1 MLEKTFEPQAAE
13 PRLYAQW
20 EESGL
25 FAPRAAKPTDGAAD
39 AYSIVIPPPNVTG
52 SLHIG
57 HALNNTLQ
65 DILARYHRM
74 KGKAVLWLPGTDHAG
89 IATQMV
95 VERQLAAA
103 GNIGRRDMGRDAFIE
118 KVWEWKAE
126 SGGTIVRQLRRLGS
140 SCDWSRERFTLD
152 EGLNAA
158 VRKVFVKLHQDG
170 LIYRDKRL
178 VNWDPHF
185 QTAISD
191 LEVEQRE
198 QDGHYWHFAYPLAD
212 GVTYEH
218 PIAFDED
225 GKATEFET
233 RGFIVVATT
242 RPETML
248 GDTGVAVHPEDERYK
263 GLVGKAVILP
273 ITGRRIPIVADDYAD
288 PTKGSGAVKIT
299 PAHDFNDFGVGK
311 RAGLA
316 ALNVMDA
323 EARITDEDVPEIPAD
338 LVGLDRFAARK
349 AIVARAEEEN
359 WLREIEK
366 TKHVVPHGDR
376 SGVVI
381 EPWLTDQWYVD
392 AHTLAQPALK
402 AVEDG
407 ATVFEPKSYEKIYF
421 EWLRNIEP
429 WCISRQLWW
438 GHRIPAWFGPPA
450 GENGKWE
457 SGPFK
462 VFVAES
468 AAEALA
474 QAEAFYG
481 CPATESDTVGWDGG
495 EPLDSDNYSYTAVRL
510 QRDSDVLD
518 TWFSS
523 ALWPFSTMGWP
534 EKTEDL
540 ERFYPTSDLVTA
552 ADIIFFWVARMMMMG
567 QHFMGEVPF
576 RRVIINGLV
585 RDEKGQKMSKSKGNV
600 IDPLGIIDELGAD
613 PLRFTMA
620 ILSGTRDI
628 KLSKQRIEGYRN
640 FGTKLWNAA
649 RFSQM
654 NEAKRVEGFD
664 PATVEQ
670 TINRWIRGELTKAE
684 RQVSDAIEGGRFDD
698 AAGALYRFVWNVF
711 CDWYLELAKPVFN
724 GADEAA
730 KAETRAMTAWT
741 IDQTLKLLHPVMPYI
756 TEELWAE
763 LGKEGAARESL
774 LIGAEWPVL
783 PDAFIDASAE
793 AEIGWLVDLVG
804 EIRALR
810 AEMNVPPSAKPPLA
824 FVAPDAVTAER
835 IARHRDLILTLGR
848 AGEIATVEAAPT
860 GAVTFVS
867 GGTTAALSLAGIID
881 LTAERARL
889 EKEIAVFE
897 SDIGHVNKKLGNP
910 NFVSRAAPEVV
921 DEQRAKLAEA
931 EEGKTKLQAALARL
945 DAMAGA

>member
-1 MLEKTFEPQAAE
+1 MLDKTFDPKAAE
-13 PRLYAQW
+13 PRLYAMW
-20 EESGL
+20 EASGL
-25 FAPRAAKPTDGAAD
+25 FAPRTDGAAE

-74 KGKAVLWLPGTDHAG
+74 RGKAVLWLPGTDHAG

-103 GNIGRRDMGRDAFIE
+103 GNIGRRDMGRDAFVQ
-118 KVWEWKAE
+118 KVWDWKAE
-126 SGGTIVRQLRRLGS
+126 SGGTIVQQLRRLGA

-158 VRKVFVKLHQDG
+158 VRKVFVQLHKDG

-178 VNWDPHF
+178 VNWDPQF

-198 QDGHYWHFAYPLAD
+198 VDGHYWHFAYPLAD

-218 PIAFDED
+218 PIAFDEA
-225 GKATEFET
+225 GEPTEWET
-233 RGFIVVATT
+233 RDFIVVATT

-248 GDTGVAVHPEDERYK
+248 GDTGVAVHPDDGRYVD
-263 GLVGKAVILP
+263 LVGKSVILP
-273 ITGRRIPIVADDYAD
+273 ITQRRIPIVADDYAD
-288 PTKGSGAVKIT
+288 PSKGSGAVKIT

-311 RAGLA
+311 RAGLE
-316 ALNVMDA
+316 ALNVLDA
-323 EARITDEDVPEIPAD
+323 FARITTADTPDIPAEYD
-338 LVGLDRFAARK
+338 GMDRFAARK
-349 AIVARAEEEN
+349 AVVALAEEQG

-366 TKHVVPHGDR
+366 TRHVVPHGDR

-392 AHTLAQPALK
+392 AHTLAQPAIK
-402 AVEDG
+402 AVETG

-438 GHRIPAWFGPPA
+438 GHRIPAWYGPG
-450 GENGKWE
+450 GEIY
-457 SGPFK
+457 
-462 VFVAES
+462 VAETEEDAREQAMADYDS
-468 AAEALA
+468 EVALT
-474 QAEAFYG
+474 QDE
-481 CPATESDTVGWDGG
+481 
-495 EPLDSDNYSYTAVRL
+495 
-510 QRDSDVLD
+510 DVLD

-534 EKTEDL
+534 EETDDL
-540 ERFYPTSDLVTA
+540 KRFYPTSDLVTA

-567 QHFMGEVPF
+567 LHFMDEVPF
-576 RRVIINGLV
+576 KRVIINGLV

-600 IDPLGIIDELGAD
+600 IDPLTIIDELGAD

-654 NEAKRVEGFD
+654 NEARRADGFD
-664 PATVEQ
+664 PATADQ
-670 TINRWIRGELTKAE
+670 TINRWIRGELVKAE
-684 RQVSDAIEGGRFDD
+684 RQVSEAIEGGRFDD
-698 AAGALYRFVWNVF
+698 ASSALYRFVWNVF

-724 GADEAA
+724 GTDEAA

-741 IDQTLKLLHPVMPYI
+741 LDQTLKLLHPVMPFI
-756 TEELWAE
+756 TEELWDQLA
-763 LGKEGAARESL
+763 GEGAARSEPT
-774 LIGAEWPVL
+774 LIGAAWPDL
-783 PDAFIDASAE
+783 PDAFIDANAQ
-793 AEIGWLVDLVG
+793 AEIGWLVDLVT
-804 EIRALR
+804 EVRQLR
-810 AEMNVPPSAKPPLA
+810 GEMNVPPAAKPPLA
-824 FVAPDAVTAER
+824 FVTPDATTAER
-835 IARHRDLILTLGR
+835 VIRHRDLILTLAR
-848 AGEIATVEAAPT
+848 VASVQATEAAPA
-860 GAVTFVS
+860 GAVTFVTS
-867 GGTTAALSLAGIID
+867 GATAALSLAGIID

-889 EKEIAVFE
+889 NKEIAGFE
-897 SDIGHVNKKLGNP
+897 SDAAHVMKKLGNP
-910 NFVSRAAPEVV
+910 NFVAKAAEAVI
-921 DEQRAKLAEA
+921 EENRAKLAAA
-931 EEGKTKLQAALARL
+931 EEGKARLQAALARL
-945 DAMAGA
+945 DAMG

>member
-25 FAPRAAKPTDGAAD
+25 FAPRTEGAQG

-103 GNIGRRDMGRDAFIE
+103 GNVGRRDMGREAFID

-126 SGGTIVRQLRRLGS
+126 SGGTIVRQLRRLGA

-158 VRKVFVKLHQDG
+158 VRKVFVQLHKEG

-198 QDGHYWHFAYPLAD
+198 VDGAYWHFAYPLAD

-218 PIAFDED
+218 PVAFDDE

-233 RGFIVVATT
+233 RDFIVVATT

-248 GDTGVAVHPEDERYK
+248 GDTGVAVYPEDERYA
-263 GLVGKAVILP
+263 GLVGKFVTLP
-273 ITGRRIPIVADDYAD
+273 IVGRRIPIVADDYAD

-311 RAGLA
+311 RAGLPS
-316 ALNVMDA
+316 LNILDA
-323 EARITDEDVPEIPAD
+323 FGRITDVDTPDVPSD
-338 LVGLDRFAARK
+338 YVGIDRFAARK
-349 AIVARAEEEN
+349 AIVARAEEEG

-392 AHTLAQPALK
+392 AKVLAQPALK
-402 AVEDG
+402 AVEQGD
-407 ATVFEPKSYEKIYF
+407 TVFEPKSYEKIYF

-438 GHRIPAWFGPPA
+438 GHRIPAWYGPG
-450 GENGKWE
+450 GEIY
-457 SGPFK
+457 
-462 VFVAES
+462 VAETEEDARELAMADYDS
-468 AAEALA
+468 EVALT
-474 QAEAFYG
+474 QDE
-481 CPATESDTVGWDGG
+481 
-495 EPLDSDNYSYTAVRL
+495 
-510 QRDSDVLD
+510 DVLD

-567 QHFMGEVPF
+567 LHFMDEVPF
-576 RRVIINGLV
+576 KRVIINGLV

-654 NEAKRVEGFD
+654 NEARRVDGFD

-670 TINRWIRGELTKAE
+670 TINRWIRHELVDAE
-684 RQVSDAIEGGRFDD
+684 REVSRSIEGGRFDD
-698 AAGALYRFVWNVF
+698 AASALYRFVWNVF
-711 CDWYLELAKPVFN
+711 CDWYLELAKPVFQ
-724 GADEAA
+724 GPDEAA

-741 IDQTLKLLHPVMPYI
+741 LDQTLKLLHPVMPFI

-763 LGKEGAARESL
+763 LGKEGPAREGL
-774 LIGAEWPVL
+774 LIGADWPVL
-783 PDAFIDASAE
+783 PDSYRDMHAHSEVNWTIRTITELRSIRAEISVPAGAKLTLALYRPTDEIAALYRRHEDTLRTMARLADITDVTAQPAGSIAVLAGGASAFLPLD
-793 AEIGWLVDLVG
+793 GLV
-804 EIRALR
+804 
-810 AEMNVPPSAKPPLA
+810 
-824 FVAPDAVTAER
+824 
-835 IARHRDLILTLGR
+835 
-848 AGEIATVEAAPT
+848 
-860 GAVTFVS
+860 
-867 GGTTAALSLAGIID
+867 D

-931 EEGKTKLQAALARL
+931 EAGKVKLQAALARL
-945 DAMAGA
+945 SEIG

>member
-1 MLEKTFEPQAAE
+1 MLEKTFDPTAAE
-13 PRLYAQW
+13 PRLYARW
-20 EESGL
+20 EESGV
-25 FAPRAAKPTDGAAD
+25 FAPKTEGAAE

-74 KGKAVLWLPGTDHAG
+74 TGKAVLWLPGTDHAG

-103 GNIGRRDMGRDAFIE
+103 GNIGRREMGREAFID
-118 KVWEWKAE
+118 KVWEWKAT
-126 SGGTIVRQLRRLGS
+126 SAGSIQNQLRRLGS

-152 EGLNAA
+152 PALQIA
-158 VRKVFVKLHQDG
+158 VRKVFVQLFKEG

-191 LEVEQRE
+191 LEVEQKE
-198 QDGHYWHFAYPLAD
+198 MDGAYWHFAYPLAD

-218 PIAFDED
+218 PIAFDDE
-225 GKATEFET
+225 GRATDWEI
-233 RGFIVVATT
+233 RDYIVVATT

-248 GDTGVAVHPEDERYK
+248 GDTGVAVHPDDERYG
-263 GLVGKAVILP
+263 GLIGKFVTLP
-273 ITGRRIPIVADDYAD
+273 IVGRRIPIVADDYAD

-299 PAHDFNDFGVGK
+299 PAHDFNDFQVGK

-323 EARITDEDVPEIPAD
+323 YGRITAADTADVPAEYE
-338 LVGLDRFAARK
+338 GMDRFAARK
-349 AIVARAEEEN
+349 AIVARAEEEG
-359 WLREIEK
+359 WLKDIEK
-366 TKHVVPHGDR
+366 TRHVIPHGDR

-381 EPWLTDQWYVD
+381 EPWMTDQWYVD
-392 AHTLAQPALK
+392 AHTLAQPAIK
-402 AVEDG
+402 AVEQGD
-407 ATVFEPKSYEKIYF
+407 TVFEPKSYEKIYF

-438 GHRIPAWFGPPA
+438 GHRIPAWYGPDGTIFVEENEEDA
-450 GENGKWE
+450 RAAARHHYDGET
-457 SGPFK
+457 
-462 VFVAES
+462 
-468 AAEALA
+468 ALT
-474 QAEAFYG
+474 QDE
-481 CPATESDTVGWDGG
+481 
-495 EPLDSDNYSYTAVRL
+495 
-510 QRDSDVLD
+510 DVLD

-567 QHFMGEVPF
+567 LHFMDEVPF
-576 RRVIINGLV
+576 KRVIINGLV

-600 IDPLGIIDELGAD
+600 IDPLTIIDELGAD

-628 KLSKQRIEGYRN
+628 KLSRQRIEGYRN

-654 NEAKRVEGFD
+654 NEARRVEGFD
-664 PATVEQ
+664 PAAVDQ

-684 RQVSDAIEGGRFDD
+684 RAVSEAIEGGRFDD
-698 AAGALYRFVWNVF
+698 AASALYRFVWNVF
-711 CDWYLELAKPVFN
+711 CDWYLELAKPVFM
-724 GADEAA
+724 GTDEVA

-741 IDQTLKLLHPVMPYI
+741 LDQTLKLMHPIMPFI
-756 TEELWAE
+756 TEELWDKLAE
-763 LGKEGAARESL
+763 EGAPRAEAT
-774 LIGAEWPVL
+774 LIGAAWPNL
-783 PDAFIDASAE
+783 PDGFIDPAAE
-793 AEIGWLVDLVG
+793 TEIGWLVDLVT
-804 EIRALR
+804 EIRQLK
-810 AEMNVPPSAKPPLA
+810 AEMNVPQGAKPGLS
-824 FVAPDAVTAER
+824 FVAPDAVTAAR
-835 IARHRDLILTLGR
+835 ITRHRDLILTLGR
-848 AGEIATVEAAPT
+848 VSDLSTVEAAAS

-867 GGTTAALSLAGIID
+867 GGATAALSLAGIID
-881 LTAERARL
+881 VAAERARL
-889 EKEIAVFE
+889 TKEIAAFD

-910 NFVSRAAPEVV
+910 SFVSRAAPEVV
-921 DEQRAKLAEA
+921 DEQREKLAEA
-931 EEGKTKLQAALARL
+931 EAGKSRLQAALARL
-945 DAMAGA
+945 DAVG

>member
-1 MLEKTFEPQAAE
+1 M
-13 PRLYAQW
+13 
-20 EESGL
+20 
-25 FAPRAAKPTDGAAD
+25 
-39 AYSIVIPPPNVTG
+39 
-52 SLHIG
+52 
-57 HALNNTLQ
+57 
-65 DILARYHRM
+65 
-74 KGKAVLWLPGTDHAG
+74 
-89 IATQMV
+89 
-95 VERQLAAA
+95 
-103 GNIGRRDMGRDAFIE
+103 
-118 KVWEWKAE
+118 
-126 SGGTIVRQLRRLGS
+126 
-140 SCDWSRERFTLD
+140 
-152 EGLNAA
+152 
-158 VRKVFVKLHQDG
+158 
-170 LIYRDKRL
+170 
-178 VNWDPHF
+178 NWDPHF

-218 PIAFDED
+218 PVAFDED

-248 GDTGVAVHPEDERYK
+248 GDTGVAVHPEDERYASI
-263 GLVGKAVILP
+263 VGAKVVLP
-273 ITGRRIPIVADDYAD
+273 ITGRIIPIVADEYAD

-299 PAHDFNDFGVGK
+299 PAHDFNDFQVGK
-311 RAGLA
+311 RQNLPAINVFDAFGRILGLGSIDIKS
-316 ALNVMDA
+316 DA
-323 EARITDEDVPEIPAD
+323 DGIISTPEYDAISAIPPE
-338 LVGLDRFAARK
+338 LQYLDRFAARK

-392 AHTLAQPALK
+392 AHALAQPALK

-438 GHRIPAWFGPPA
+438 GHRIPAWYGPN
-450 GENGKWE
+450 GEIY
-457 SGPFK
+457 
-462 VFVAES
+462 VAET
-468 AAEALA
+468 EADA
-474 QAEAFYG
+474 REQAM
-481 CPATESDTVGWDGG
+481 SDY
-495 EPLDSDNYSYTAVRL
+495 DSEVVLTQDE
-510 QRDSDVLD
+510 DVLD

-567 QHFMGEVPF
+567 LHFMDGEVPF
-576 RRVIINGLV
+576 KRVIINGLV

-654 NEAKRVEGFD
+654 NEAKRVDGFD
-664 PATVEQ
+664 PASVQQ

-684 RQVSDAIEGGRFDD
+684 RAVSEAIEGGRFDD
-698 AAGALYRFVWNVF
+698 AASGLYRFVWNVF

-741 IDQTLKLLHPVMPYI
+741 IDQTLKLLHPVMPFI

-763 LGKEGAARESL
+763 LGKEGPTREGL
-774 LIGAEWPVL
+774 LIGTQWPVL
-783 PDAFIDASAE
+783 PEAFIDASAE

-824 FVAPDAVTAER
+824 FIAPDAVTAER
-835 IARHRDLILTLGR
+835 IARHRDLLLTLGR
-848 AGEIATVEAAPT
+848 VSEVNSADAAPA

-867 GGTTAALSLAGIID
+867 GSTTAALSLAGIID

-889 EKEIAVFE
+889 EKEIAVFD

-931 EEGKTKLQAALARL
+931 EEGKVKLQAALARL
-945 DAMAGA
+945 DAMAEA

>member
-25 FAPRAAKPTDGAAD
+25 FAPRQDTAAG

-95 VERQLAAA
+95 VERKLAAE
-103 GNIGRRDMGRDAFIE
+103 GNAGRRDMGRDAFVE

-126 SGGTIVRQLRRLGS
+126 SGGTIVRQLRRLGA

-158 VRKVFVKLHQDG
+158 VRKVFVQLYKDG

-198 QDGHYWHFAYPLAD
+198 VDGAYWHFAYPLAD

-218 PIAFDED
+218 PIAFDEQ
-225 GKATEFET
+225 GEATEWET
-233 RGFIVVATT
+233 RDFIVVATT

-263 GLVGKAVILP
+263 GLVGKFVTLP

-311 RAGLA
+311 RAGLE
-316 ALNVMDA
+316 ALNILDA
-323 EARITDEDVPEIPAD
+323 FGRVTAADTPDVPAEYE
-338 LVGLDRFAARK
+338 GMDRFAARK
-349 AIVARAEEEN
+349 VIVARAEEEG

-366 TKHVVPHGDR
+366 TRHVVPHGDR

-392 AHTLAQPALK
+392 AKVLAQPALK
-402 AVEDG
+402 AVEQGD
-407 ATVFEPKSYEKIYF
+407 TVFEPKSYEKIYF

-438 GHRIPAWFGPPA
+438 GHRIPAWYGPN
-450 GENGKWE
+450 GEIY
-457 SGPFK
+457 
-462 VFVAES
+462 VAETEEDAREQAMADYDS
-468 AAEALA
+468 EVAL
-474 QAEAFYG
+474 
-481 CPATESDTVGWDGG
+481 T
-495 EPLDSDNYSYTAVRL
+495 
-510 QRDSDVLD
+510 RDEDVLD

-534 EKTEDL
+534 ERTEDL

-567 QHFMGEVPF
+567 LHFMDEVPF
-576 RRVIINGLV
+576 KRVIINGLV

-600 IDPLGIIDELGAD
+600 IDPLEIIDELGAD

-654 NEAKRVEGFD
+654 NEARRVEGFD
-664 PATVEQ
+664 PATVDQ
-670 TINRWIRGELTKAE
+670 AINRWIRGELTKAE
-684 RQVSDAIEGGRFDD
+684 RAVSGAIEGGRFDD
-698 AAGALYRFVWNVF
+698 AAGALYRFIWNVF
-711 CDWYLELAKPVFN
+711 CDWYLELAKPVFS
-724 GADEAA
+724 GSDEAA

-741 IDQTLKLLHPVMPYI
+741 LDQILKLLHPVMPYI

-763 LGKEGAARESL
+763 LGKDGPARDSL
-774 LIGAEWPVL
+774 LIGAQWPVL
-783 PDAFIDASAE
+783 PDSFVDAEAE

-804 EIRALR
+804 EVRGLR
-810 AEMNVPPSAKPPLA
+810 SEMNVPPSAKPRLT
-824 FVAPDAVTAER
+824 FVAPDATTEGLM
-835 IARHRDLILTLGR
+835 ARHRDLILTLAR
-848 AGEIATVEAAPT
+848 VSEIASAATAPE

-867 GGTTAALSLAGIID
+867 GGATAALSLAGIID

-889 EKEIAVFE
+889 EKEIAAFD

-910 NFVSRAAPEVV
+910 NFVARAAPEVV
-921 DEQRAKLAEA
+921 EEQREKLAAAEA
-931 EEGKTKLQAALARL
+931 GKAKLQAALARL
-945 DAMAGA
+945 SEIR

>member
-1 MLEKTFEPQAAE
+1 MLDKTFDPKAAE
-13 PRLYAQW
+13 PRLYAKW
-20 EESGL
+20 EASGV
-25 FAPRAAKPTDGAAD
+25 FAPRQDTAAE

-74 KGKAVLWLPGTDHAG
+74 TGKAVLWLPGTDHAG

-103 GNIGRRDMGRDAFIE
+103 GNIGRRDMGREAFID
-118 KVWEWKAE
+118 KVWEWKAT
-126 SGGTIVRQLRRLGS
+126 SAGSIQQQLRRLGA

-152 EGLNAA
+152 PDLQVA
-158 VRKVFVKLHQDG
+158 VRKVFVQLHKEG

-191 LEVEQRE
+191 LEVEQKE
-198 QDGHYWHFAYPLAD
+198 MDGFYWHFAYPLAD

-218 PIAFDED
+218 PVAFGDD
-225 GKATEFET
+225 GKPTEWET
-233 RGFIVVATT
+233 RDFIVVATT

-248 GDTGVAVHPEDERYK
+248 GDTGVAVHPDDERYA
-263 GLVGKAVILP
+263 GLVGKFVTLP

-299 PAHDFNDFGVGK
+299 PAHDFNDFQVGK
-311 RAGLA
+311 RGGLA
-316 ALNVMDA
+316 ALNIMDA
-323 EARITDEDVPEIPAD
+323 FGRITAADTPDVPAD
-338 LVGLDRFAARK
+338 YEGMDRFVARK
-349 AIVARAEEEN
+349 AIVARAEEEG
-359 WLREIEK
+359 WLKEIEK
-366 TKHVVPHGDR
+366 TRHVIPHGDR

-392 AHTLAQPALK
+392 AHTMAQPAIK
-402 AVEDG
+402 AVEQGD
-407 ATVFEPKSYEKIYF
+407 TVFEPKSYEKIYF

-438 GHRIPAWFGPPA
+438 GHRIPAWYGPD
-450 GENGKWE
+450 GTIFVEE
-457 SGPFK
+457 SEDEARAAARHHYG
-462 VFVAES
+462 AE
-468 AAEALA
+468 
-474 QAEAFYG
+474 
-481 CPATESDTVGWDGG
+481 T
-495 EPLDSDNYSYTAVRL
+495 PLIQDE
-510 QRDSDVLD
+510 DVLD

-534 EKTEDL
+534 KKTEDL

-567 QHFMGEVPF
+567 LHFMDEVPF
-576 RRVIINGLV
+576 GRVIINGLV

-600 IDPLGIIDELGAD
+600 IDPLTIIDELGAD

-628 KLSKQRIEGYRN
+628 KLSRQRIEGYRN
-640 FGTKLWNAA
+640 FCTKLWNAA

-654 NEAKRVEGFD
+654 NEARRVEDFD
-664 PATVEQ
+664 PAAVDQ

-684 RQVSDAIEGGRFDD
+684 RQVSSAIEGGRFDD
-698 AAGALYRFVWNVF
+698 AASALYRFVWNVF
-711 CDWYLELAKPVFN
+711 CDWYLELAKPVFT
-724 GADEAA
+724 GADKAA

-741 IDQTLKLLHPVMPYI
+741 IDQTLKLMHPVMPFI
-756 TEELWAE
+756 TEELWDKLA
-763 LGKEGAARESL
+763 GEGASRAEPT
-774 LIGAEWPVL
+774 LIGAAWPDL
-783 PDAFIDASAE
+783 PDAFIDPAAE
-793 AEIGWLVDLVG
+793 AEIGWLVDLVT

-810 AEMNVPPSAKPPLA
+810 AEMNVAPSAKPPLA
-824 FVAPDAVTAER
+824 FVAPDAATADR
-835 IARHRDLILTLGR
+835 IARHRDLILTLARVSEVGS
-848 AGEIATVEAAPT
+848 ADAAPA
-860 GAVTFVS
+860 GAVTIVS
-867 GGTTAALSLAGIID
+867 GGATAALSLAGIID
-881 LTAERARL
+881 LAAERARL
-889 EKEIAVFE
+889 QKEIAAFD

-910 NFVSRAAPEVV
+910 NFVARAAPEVV
-921 DEQRAKLAEA
+921 DEQREKLAEA
-931 EEGKTKLQAALARL
+931 EAGKARLLAALARL
-945 DAMAGA
+945 DAVG

>member
-1 MLEKTFEPQAAE
+1 MTMLEKTFEPQAAE

-25 FAPRAAKPTDGAAD
+25 FAPRTDGAAE

-103 GNIGRRDMGRDAFIE
+103 GNIGRRDMGRDAFID

-126 SGGTIVRQLRRLGS
+126 SGGTIVRQLRRLGA

-158 VRKVFVKLHQDG
+158 VRKVFVQLHKEG

-198 QDGHYWHFAYPLAD
+198 VDGAYWHFAYPLAD
-212 GVTYEH
+212 GVIYEH
-218 PIAFDED
+218 PIALDED

-233 RGFIVVATT
+233 RDFIVVATT

-248 GDTGVAVHPEDERYK
+248 GDTGVAVHPDDERYA
-263 GLVGKAVILP
+263 GLVGKFVTLP

-311 RAGLA
+311 RAGLPS
-316 ALNVMDA
+316 LNILDA
-323 EARITDEDVPEIPAD
+323 FGRITDVDTPDVPAD
-338 LVGLDRFAARK
+338 YVGQDRFAARK
-349 AIVARAEEEN
+349 AIVARAEEEG

-392 AHTLAQPALK
+392 AKVLAQPALK
-402 AVEDG
+402 AVEQGD
-407 ATVFEPKSYEKIYF
+407 TVFEPKSYEKIYF

-438 GHRIPAWFGPPA
+438 GHRIPAWYGPN
-450 GENGKWE
+450 GEIY
-457 SGPFK
+457 
-462 VFVAES
+462 VAETEEDAREQAMADYDS
-468 AAEALA
+468 EVALT
-474 QAEAFYG
+474 QDE
-481 CPATESDTVGWDGG
+481 
-495 EPLDSDNYSYTAVRL
+495 
-510 QRDSDVLD
+510 DVLD

-576 RRVIINGLV
+576 KRVIINGLV

-654 NEAKRVEGFD
+654 NEARRVAGFD
-664 PATVEQ
+664 PASVDQ
-670 TINRWIRGELTKAE
+670 TINRWIRGELAKAE
-684 RQVSDAIEGGRFDD
+684 RAVSEAIEGGRFDD

-711 CDWYLELAKPVFN
+711 CDWYLELAKPVFQ

-741 IDQTLKLLHPVMPYI
+741 LDQTLKLLHPVMPFI

-763 LGKEGAARESL
+763 LGKEGPARDGL

-793 AEIGWLVDLVG
+793 AEIGWLVDLVS
-804 EIRALR
+804 EIRGLR

-848 AGEIATVEAAPT
+848 VSEVGSADAAPT

-867 GGTTAALSLAGIID
+867 GGSTIALSLAGIID

-889 EKEIAVFE
+889 EKEIAAFD

-931 EEGKTKLQAALARL
+931 EAGKVKLQAALARL
-945 DAMAGA
+945 ASL

>member
-1 MLEKTFEPQAAE
+1 MLDKTFDPKAAE
-13 PRLYAQW
+13 PRLYARW

-25 FAPRAAKPTDGAAD
+25 FAPRQDTAAE

-95 VERQLAAA
+95 VERQLAAQ
-103 GNIGRRDMGRDAFIE
+103 GNVGRRDMGREAFVE

-126 SGGTIVRQLRRLGS
+126 SGGTIVRQLRRLGA

-158 VRKVFVKLHQDG
+158 VRKVFVQLYREG

-198 QDGHYWHFAYPLAD
+198 VDGHYWHFAYPLAD

-218 PIAFDED
+218 PVAFDDD
-225 GKATEFET
+225 GKATEWET
-233 RGFIVVATT
+233 RDYIVVATT

-248 GDTGVAVHPEDERYK
+248 GDTGVAVHPDDARYA
-263 GLVGKAVILP
+263 GLVGKEIDHP
-273 ITGRRIPIVADDYAD
+273 ITGRRIRIVADDYAD

-311 RAGLA
+311 RTGLA
-316 ALNVMDA
+316 ALNVLDA
-323 EARITDEDVPEIPAD
+323 FARITNADTPDVPVEYC
-338 LVGLDRFAARK
+338 GMDRFEARK
-349 AIVARAEEEN
+349 AIVARAEAEG
-359 WLREIEK
+359 WLKEIEK
-366 TKHVVPHGDR
+366 TRHVVPHGDR

-392 AHTLAQPALK
+392 AHTLAQPAIK
-402 AVEDG
+402 AVEQGD
-407 ATVFEPKSYEKIYF
+407 TVFEPKSYEKIYF

-438 GHRIPAWFGPPA
+438 GHRIPAWYDDEGNIYVGETEEDVRVQA
-450 GENGKWE
+450 GKELRQDE
-457 SGPFK
+457 
-462 VFVAES
+462 
-468 AAEALA
+468 
-474 QAEAFYG
+474 
-481 CPATESDTVGWDGG
+481 
-495 EPLDSDNYSYTAVRL
+495 
-510 QRDSDVLD
+510 DVLD

-534 EKTEDL
+534 EKTGDL

-567 QHFMGEVPF
+567 LHFMDEVPF

-649 RFSQM
+649 RFAQM
-654 NEAKRVEGFD
+654 NEAVRVEGFD
-664 PATVEQ
+664 PAGVEQ

-684 RQVSDAIEGGRFDD
+684 RQVASALEGGRFDD
-698 AAGALYRFVWNVF
+698 AAAALYRFVWNVF
-711 CDWYLELAKPVFN
+711 CDWYLELAKPVFQ
-724 GADEAA
+724 GADAAA

-741 IDQTLKLLHPVMPYI
+741 LDQTLKLMHPVMPFI
-756 TEELWAE
+756 TEELWAQTA
-763 LGKEGAARESL
+763 GDGAPRDEAM
-774 LIGAEWPVL
+774 LIGAGWPEM
-783 PDAFIDASAE
+783 PDAFVDASAE
-793 AEIGWLVDLVG
+793 SEIGWLVDLVT
-804 EIRALR
+804 EIRQLR

-824 FVAPDAVTAER
+824 FVAPDAATAER
-835 IARHRDLILTLGR
+835 IGRHRDLILTLAR
-848 AGEIATVEAAPT
+848 VSELTRVDAAPE

-867 GGTTAALSLAGIID
+867 GGATAALSLAGIID
-881 LTAERARL
+881 LAAERGRL
-889 EKEIAVFE
+889 EKEIAALD
-897 SDIGHVNKKLGNP
+897 SDIGHFGKKLGNP
-910 NFVSRAAPEVV
+910 NFVARAAPEVV
-921 DEQRAKLAEA
+921 EEQRGKLAAAEA
-931 EEGKTKLQAALARL
+931 GKAKLQAALTRL
-945 DAMAGA
+945 EGL

>member
-1 MLEKTFEPQAAE
+1 MLDKTFDPTAAE
-13 PRLYAQW
+13 PRIYKQW

-25 FAPRAAKPTDGAAD
+25 FAPRTDGAAE

-103 GNIGRRDMGRDAFIE
+103 GNIGRRDMGRDAFVA

-126 SGGTIVRQLRRLGS
+126 SGGTIVQQLRRLGA

-158 VRKVFVKLHQDG
+158 VRKVFVQLHRDG

-198 QDGHYWHFAYPLAD
+198 MDGHYWHFAYPLAD

-218 PIAFDED
+218 PVAYD
-225 GKATEFET
+225 GDGQPTEYET
-233 RGFIVVATT
+233 RDYIVVATT

-248 GDTGVAVHPEDERYK
+248 GDTGVAVHPGDARYE
-263 GLVGKAVILP
+263 GLVGKFVTLP
-273 ITGRRIPIVADDYAD
+273 IVGRRIPIVADDYAD

-299 PAHDFNDFGVGK
+299 PAHDFNDFQVGK

-316 ALNVMDA
+316 ALNIMDA
-323 EARITDEDVPEIPAD
+323 FGRITAADTPDVPGDYE
-338 LVGLDRFAARK
+338 GMDRFAARK
-349 AIVARAEEEN
+349 AIVAKAEEDG
-359 WLREIEK
+359 WLKEIEK
-366 TKHVVPHGDR
+366 TRHVIPHGDR

-392 AHTLAQPALK
+392 AHTMAQPAIK
-402 AVEDG
+402 AVEQGD
-407 ATVFEPKSYEKIYF
+407 TVFEPKSYEKIYF

-438 GHRIPAWFGPPA
+438 GHRIPAWYGPN
-450 GENGKWE
+450 GEIY
-457 SGPFK
+457 
-462 VFVAES
+462 VAETEED
-468 AAEALA
+468 ARE
-474 QAEAFYG
+474 QAMADY
-481 CPATESDTVGWDGG
+481 
-495 EPLDSDNYSYTAVRL
+495 DSEVVLTQDE
-510 QRDSDVLD
+510 DVLD

-567 QHFMGEVPF
+567 LHFMDGEVPF
-576 RRVIINGLV
+576 KRVIINGLV

-628 KLSKQRIEGYRN
+628 KLSRQRIEGYRN

-649 RFSQM
+649 RFAQM
-654 NEAKRVEGFD
+654 NEASRVEGFD
-664 PATVEQ
+664 PAAVDQ

-684 RQVSDAIEGGRFDD
+684 RAVSEAIEGGRFDD
-698 AAGALYRFVWNVF
+698 AASALYRFVWNVF
-711 CDWYLELAKPVFN
+711 CDWYLELAKPVFM
-724 GADEAA
+724 GSDEVA

-741 IDQTLKLLHPVMPYI
+741 LDQTLKMMHPVMPFI
-756 TEELWAE
+756 TEELWDKLA
-763 LGKEGAARESL
+763 GEGAARMEAT
-774 LIGAEWPVL
+774 LIGAAWPDL
-783 PDAFIDASAE
+783 PDAFIDAGAE
-793 AEIGWLVDLVG
+793 AEIGWLVDLVT
-804 EIRALR
+804 EIRQLR

-824 FVAPDAVTAER
+824 FVAPDAATAGR
-835 IARHRDLILTLGR
+835 MARHRDLILTLGR
-848 AGEIATVEAAPT
+848 AGELTTVDAAPN

-867 GGTTAALSLAGIID
+867 GGATAALSLAGIID
-881 LTAERARL
+881 VTAERTRL
-889 EKEIAVFE
+889 AKEIAAFD

-910 NFVSRAAPEVV
+910 NFVDRAAPEVV
-921 DEQRAKLAEA
+921 DEQRQKLAEA
-931 EEGKTKLQAALARL
+931 EAGKVKLQAALARL
-945 DAMAGA
+945 DAVG

>member
-25 FAPRAAKPTDGAAD
+25 FKPRDAKPTDEAAD

-103 GNIGRRDMGRDAFIE
+103 GNIGRREMGREAFMD

-218 PIAFDED
+218 PVAFDED

-263 GLVGKAVILP
+263 GLVGKEVILP

-323 EARITDEDVPEIPAD
+323 FARITNEDVPEVPAD

-438 GHRIPAWFGPPA
+438 GHRIPAWYGPD
-450 GENGKWE
+450 GEIY
-457 SGPFK
+457 
-462 VFVAES
+462 VAETEED
-468 AAEALA
+468 ARELALA
-474 QAEAFYG
+474 DY
-481 CPATESDTVGWDGG
+481 
-495 EPLDSDNYSYTAVRL
+495 DSEVVLTQDE
-510 QRDSDVLD
+510 DVLD

-576 RRVIINGLV
+576 KRVIINGLV

-684 RQVSDAIEGGRFDD
+684 RAVSEAIEGGRFDD

-741 IDQTLKLLHPVMPYI
+741 IDQTLKLLHPVMPFI

-763 LGKEGAARESL
+763 LGKEGASRDSGRESL

-783 PDAFIDASAE
+783 PDAFIDTAAE
-793 AEIGWLVDLVG
+793 GEIGWLVDLVG

-848 AGEIATVEAAPT
+848 VSEVNSADATPA

-889 EKEIAVFE
+889 EKEIAVFD

-931 EEGKTKLQAALARL
+931 EEGKVKLQAALARL

>member
-13 PRLYAQW
+13 PRIYAQW

-25 FAPRAAKPTDGAAD
+25 FAPRTDGAAE

-103 GNIGRRDMGRDAFIE
+103 GNVGRRDMGRDAFIE
-118 KVWEWKAE
+118 KIWEWKAE
-126 SGGTIVRQLRRLGS
+126 SGGTIVRQLRRLGA

-158 VRKVFVKLHQDG
+158 VRKVFVQLHKEG

-198 QDGHYWHFAYPLAD
+198 VDGAYWHFAYPLAD

-218 PIAFDED
+218 PIAFDKD

-233 RGFIVVATT
+233 RDFIVVATT

-248 GDTGVAVHPEDERYK
+248 GDTGVAVHPDDERYA
-263 GLVGKAVILP
+263 GLVGKFVTLP

-311 RAGLA
+311 RAGLPS
-316 ALNVMDA
+316 LNILDA
-323 EARITDEDVPEIPAD
+323 FGRITDVDTPDVPAD
-338 LVGLDRFAARK
+338 YVGQDRFAARK
-349 AIVARAEEEN
+349 AIVASAQEEG

-392 AHTLAQPALK
+392 AKFLAQPALK
-402 AVEDG
+402 AVEQGD
-407 ATVFEPKSYEKIYF
+407 TVFEPKSYEKIYF

-438 GHRIPAWFGPPA
+438 GHRIPAWYGPN
-450 GENGKWE
+450 GEIY
-457 SGPFK
+457 
-462 VFVAES
+462 VAET
-468 AAEALA
+468 AEDAREQAMADYDSEVALT
-474 QAEAFYG
+474 QDE
-481 CPATESDTVGWDGG
+481 
-495 EPLDSDNYSYTAVRL
+495 
-510 QRDSDVLD
+510 DVLD

-576 RRVIINGLV
+576 KRVIINGLV

-654 NEAKRVEGFD
+654 NEARRVAGFD
-664 PATVEQ
+664 PASVDQ
-670 TINRWIRGELTKAE
+670 TINRWIRGELAKAE
-684 RQVSDAIEGGRFDD
+684 RAVSEAIEGGRFDD

-711 CDWYLELAKPVFN
+711 CDWYLELAKPVFQ

-741 IDQTLKLLHPVMPYI
+741 LDQTLKLLHPVMPFI

-763 LGKEGAARESL
+763 LGKEGPARDGL

-793 AEIGWLVDLVG
+793 AEIGWLVDLVS
-804 EIRALR
+804 EIRGLR

-848 AGEIATVEAAPT
+848 VSEVGSADAAPT

-867 GGTTAALSLAGIID
+867 GGSTIALSLAGIID

-889 EKEIAVFE
+889 EKEIAAFD

-931 EEGKTKLQAALARL
+931 EAGKVKLQAALARL
-945 DAMAGA
+945 ASL

>member
-1 MLEKTFEPQAAE
+1 MLDKTFDPRSAE
-13 PRLYAQW
+13 PRLYEQW
-20 EESGL
+20 EASGL
-25 FAPRAAKPTDGAAD
+25 FAPRTDGAAE

-95 VERQLAAA
+95 VERQLAAN
-103 GNIGRRDMGRDAFIE
+103 GNQDRRAMGRDAFVA

-126 SGGTIVRQLRRLGS
+126 SGGTIVQQLRRLGA

-158 VRKVFVKLHQDG
+158 VRKVFVALHKDG

-191 LEVEQRE
+191 LEVEQKE
-198 QDGHYWHFAYPLAD
+198 VDGAYWHFAYPLAD

-218 PIAFDED
+218 PVAFDDD
-225 GKATEFET
+225 GMATEWET
-233 RGFIVVATT
+233 RDYIVVATT

-248 GDTGVAVHPEDERYK
+248 GDTGVAVHPKDDRYA

-273 ITGRRIPIVADDYAD
+273 ITGRRIPIVADEYAD
-288 PTKGSGAVKIT
+288 PEKGSGAVKIT
-299 PAHDFNDFGVGK
+299 PAHDFNDFQVGK
-311 RAGLA
+311 RAGLEVINVFDSFARVKSSSLDDFEFGHRAVVDGVQLADGDGLTGA
-316 ALNVMDA
+316 ATVDS
-323 EARITDEDVPEIPAD
+323 IPAE
-338 LVGLDRFAARK
+338 LQGLDRFAARK
-349 AIVARAEEEN
+349 AIVARAEEEG
-359 WLREIEK
+359 WLKAVEK
-366 TKHVVPHGDR
+366 TRHMVPHGDR

-392 AHTLAQPALK
+392 AKTLAQPAIR
-402 AVEDG
+402 AVEAG
-407 ATVFEPKSYEKIYF
+407 ATTFEPASYSKIYF

-438 GHRIPAWFGPPA
+438 GHRIPAWYDADG
-450 GENGKWE
+450 N
-457 SGPFK
+457 
-462 VFVAES
+462 VYVAETEE
-468 AAEALA
+468 EARA
-474 QAEAFYG
+474 QA
-481 CPATESDTVGWDGG
+481 GG
-495 EPLDSDNYSYTAVRL
+495 KPLTQDE
-510 QRDSDVLD
+510 DVLD

-567 QHFMGEVPF
+567 LHFMDGEVPF
-576 RRVIINGLV
+576 KRVIINGLV

-670 TINRWIRGELTKAE
+670 TINRWVRGELTRAE
-684 RQVSDAIEGGRFDD
+684 RAVSSAIEGGRFDD
-698 AAGALYRFVWNVF
+698 AASALYRFVWNVF
-711 CDWYLELAKPVFN
+711 CDWYLELAKPVFT

-741 IDQTLKLLHPVMPYI
+741 LDQTLKLMHPIMPYI

-763 LGKEGAARESL
+763 LGKEGPPRETL

-783 PDAFIDASAE
+783 PDAFVDPEAE
-793 AEIGWLVDLVG
+793 TEIGWLVDLVT
-804 EIRALR
+804 EVRQLR

-824 FVAPDAVTAER
+824 FVAPDTVTAER
-835 IARHRDLILTLGR
+835 IARHRDLLLTLAR
-848 AGEIATVEAAPT
+848 VSEISTVDAAPA

-867 GGTTAALSLAGIID
+867 GGATAAMSLAGIID
-881 LTAERARL
+881 LSAERARL
-889 EKEIAVFE
+889 TKEIAAFD
-897 SDIGHVNKKLGNP
+897 SDIGHFGKKLGNP
-910 NFVSRAAPEVV
+910 NFVERAAPEVV
-921 DEQRAKLAEA
+921 EEQRQKLAEA
-931 EEGKTKLQAALARL
+931 EAGKAKLKAALARL
-945 DAMAGA
+945 DTVG

>member
-25 FAPRAAKPTDGAAD
+25 FAPRPAKATDGAAD

-95 VERQLAAA
+95 VERKMATE
-103 GNIGRRDMGRDAFIE
+103 GNIGRRDMGRDAFID

-126 SGGTIVRQLRRLGS
+126 SGGTIVRQLRRLGA

-152 EGLNAA
+152 PEMNAA
-158 VRKVFVKLHQDG
+158 VRKVFVQLHKEG

-198 QDGHYWHFAYPLAD
+198 VDGAYWHFAYPLAD

-218 PIAFDED
+218 PIAFDDD
-225 GKATEFET
+225 GKATEWET
-233 RGFIVVATT
+233 RDFIVVATT

-248 GDTGVAVHPEDERYK
+248 GDTGVAVHPDDERYA
-263 GLVGKAVILP
+263 GLVGRFVTLP

-311 RAGLA
+311 RAGLE
-316 ALNVMDA
+316 ALNIMDA
-323 EARITDEDVPEIPAD
+323 EARITDEDSPEVPAE
-338 LVGLDRFAARK
+338 LVGMEREKARK
-349 AIVARAEEEN
+349 AIVIRAEEEG

-392 AHTLAQPALK
+392 AKVLAQPALK
-402 AVEDG
+402 AVEQGD
-407 ATVFEPKSYEKIYF
+407 AVFEPKSYEKIYF

-450 GENGKWE
+450 GEDGKWE

-462 VFVAES
+462 IFVAEN
-468 AAEALA
+468 AADALA
-474 QAEAFYG
+474 EAEAFYG
-481 CPATESDTVGWDGG
+481 CKATESDAVGWEAG
-495 EPLDSDNYSYTAVRL
+495 EPIDSSDYPYTAVRL
-510 QRDSDVLD
+510 KQDEDVLD

-576 RRVIINGLV
+576 KRVIINGLV

-654 NEAKRVEGFD
+654 NEARRVEGFD
-664 PATVEQ
+664 PATVDQ

-684 RQVSDAIEGGRFDD
+684 RAVSQAIEGGRFDD

-711 CDWYLELAKPVFN
+711 CDWYLELAKPVFQ

-741 IDQTLKLLHPVMPYI
+741 LDQTLKLLHPVMPFI

-763 LGKEGAARESL
+763 LGKEGPARDGL

-804 EIRALR
+804 EIRGLR

-835 IARHRDLILTLGR
+835 ITRHRDLILTLGR
-848 AGEIATVEAAPT
+848 VSEVGSADAAPT

-867 GGTTAALSLAGIID
+867 GGSTIALSLTGIID

-889 EKEIAVFE
+889 EKEIAAFD

-931 EEGKTKLQAALARL
+931 EAGKVKLQAALARL
-945 DAMAGA
+945 ASL

>member
-1 MLEKTFEPQAAE
+1 
-13 PRLYAQW
+13 
-20 EESGL
+20 
-25 FAPRAAKPTDGAAD
+25 
-39 AYSIVIPPPNVTG
+39 
-52 SLHIG
+52 
-57 HALNNTLQ
+57 
-65 DILARYHRM
+65 M

-103 GNIGRRDMGRDAFIE
+103 GNASRRDMGREAFLA

-126 SGGTIVRQLRRLGS
+126 SGGTIVQQLRRLGA

-152 EGLNAA
+152 PAMNAA
-158 VRKVFVKLHQDG
+158 VRKVFVQLHRDG

-191 LEVEQRE
+191 LEVEQKE
-198 QDGHYWHFAYPLAD
+198 MDGHYWHFAYPLAD

-218 PIAFDED
+218 PVAFDEA
-225 GKATEFET
+225 GEATEFET
-233 RGFIVVATT
+233 RDYIVVATT

-248 GDTGVAVHPEDERYK
+248 GDTGVAVHPNDARYA
-263 GLVGKAVILP
+263 GLVGKFVTLP
-273 ITGRRIPIVADDYAD
+273 IVGRRIPIVADEYAD

-299 PAHDFNDFGVGK
+299 PAHDFNDFQVGK

-323 EARITDEDVPEIPAD
+323 FGRITADDTPDVPAAYA
-338 LVGLDRFAARK
+338 GMDRFAARK
-349 AIVARAEEEN
+349 AIVAKAEEDG
-359 WLREIEK
+359 WLKEIEK
-366 TKHVVPHGDR
+366 TRHVIPHGDR

-392 AHTLAQPALK
+392 AHTLAQPAIK
-402 AVEDG
+402 AVEQGD
-407 ATVFEPKSYEKIYF
+407 TVFEPRSYEKIYF

-438 GHRIPAWFGPPA
+438 GHRIPAWYDADG
-450 GENGKWE
+450 NIY
-457 SGPFK
+457 
-462 VFVAES
+462 VAET
-468 AAEALA
+468 EEDALA
-474 QAEAFYG
+474 QA
-481 CPATESDTVGWDGG
+481 GG
-495 EPLDSDNYSYTAVRL
+495 KALIQDE
-510 QRDSDVLD
+510 DVLD

-534 EKTEDL
+534 DETEDL
-540 ERFYPTSDLVTA
+540 RRFYPTSDLVTA

-567 QHFMGEVPF
+567 LHFMDEVPF
-576 RRVIINGLV
+576 KRVIINGLV

-628 KLSKQRIEGYRN
+628 KLSRQRIEGYRN

-649 RFSQM
+649 RFAQM
-654 NEAKRVEGFD
+654 NEAARVEGFD
-664 PATVEQ
+664 PATVDQ
-670 TINRWIRGELTKAE
+670 TINRWIRGELTRAE
-684 RQVSDAIEGGRFDD
+684 RQVSSAIEGGRFDD
-698 AAGALYRFVWNVF
+698 AASALYRFVWNVF
-711 CDWYLELAKPVFN
+711 CDWYLELAKPVFM
-724 GADEAA
+724 GSDAAA

-741 IDQTLKLLHPVMPYI
+741 LDQTLKLMHPVMPFI
-756 TEELWAE
+756 TEELWDKLA
-763 LGKEGAARESL
+763 GEGAPRAEAT
-774 LIGAEWPVL
+774 LIGAAWPEL
-783 PDAFIDASAE
+783 PDAFIDAGAE
-793 AEIGWLVDLVG
+793 AEIGWLVDLVT
-804 EIRALR
+804 EIRQLR

-824 FVAPDAVTAER
+824 FVAPDATTAER

-848 AGEIATVEAAPT
+848 AGDLTTLEAAPA

-867 GGTTAALSLAGIID
+867 GGATAALSLAGIID
-881 LTAERARL
+881 VAAERIRL
-889 EKEIAVFE
+889 TREIAAFD

-910 NFVSRAAPEVV
+910 NFVERAAPAVIE
-921 DEQRAKLAEA
+921 EQRAKLAEA
-931 EEGKTKLQAALARL
+931 EAGKVKLQAALVRL
-945 DAMAGA
+945 DGL

>member
-1 MLEKTFEPQAAE
+1 MLDKTFDPKAAE
-13 PRLYAQW
+13 PRLYAMW
-20 EESGL
+20 EGSGL
-25 FAPRAAKPTDGAAD
+25 FAPRQDTAAE

-74 KGKAVLWLPGTDHAG
+74 RGKAVLWLPGTDHAG

-103 GNIGRRDMGRDAFIE
+103 GNVGRRDMGREAFVE
-118 KVWEWKAE
+118 KIWEWKAE
-126 SGGTIVRQLRRLGS
+126 SGGTIVQQLRRLGA

-158 VRKVFVKLHQDG
+158 VRKVFVQLHKEG

-198 QDGHYWHFAYPLAD
+198 VEGHYWHFAYPLAD

-218 PIAFDED
+218 PVAFDED
-225 GKATEFET
+225 GKATEWET
-233 RGFIVVATT
+233 RDFIVVATT

-248 GDTGVAVHPEDERYK
+248 GDTGVAVHPDDERYA
-263 GLVGKAVILP
+263 GLAGKFVTLP
-273 ITGRRIPIVADDYAD
+273 IVGRRIPIVADDYAD

-299 PAHDFNDFGVGK
+299 PAHDFNDFQVGK

-316 ALNVMDA
+316 ALNVMDGFG
-323 EARITDEDVPEIPAD
+323 RITDADTTDVPAEY
-338 LVGLDRFAARK
+338 VGLDRFAARK
-349 AIVARAEEEN
+349 AIVARAEEDG

-392 AHTLAQPALK
+392 AHTLAQPAIK
-402 AVEDG
+402 AVETG

-421 EWLRNIEP
+421 EWMRNIEP
-429 WCISRQLWW
+429 WCVSRQLWW
-438 GHRIPAWFGPPA
+438 GHRIPAWYGPN
-450 GENGKWE
+450 GEIY
-457 SGPFK
+457 
-462 VFVAES
+462 VAETEED
-468 AAEALA
+468 ARE
-474 QAEAFYG
+474 QAM
-481 CPATESDTVGWDGG
+481 SDY
-495 EPLDSDNYSYTAVRL
+495 DSEVVLTQDE
-510 QRDSDVLD
+510 DVLD

-567 QHFMGEVPF
+567 LHFMDGEVPF
-576 RRVIINGLV
+576 KRVIINGLV

-600 IDPLGIIDELGAD
+600 IDPLTIVDELGAD

-628 KLSKQRIEGYRN
+628 KLSRQRIEGYRN

-649 RFSQM
+649 RFAQM
-654 NEAKRVEGFD
+654 NEARRVEGFD

-670 TINRWIRGELTKAE
+670 SINRWVRHELVAAE
-684 RQVSDAIEGGRFDD
+684 RAVSAAIEGGRFDD
-698 AAGALYRFVWNVF
+698 AASALYRFVWNIF
-711 CDWYLELAKPVFN
+711 CDWYLELAKPVFQ
-724 GADEAA
+724 GSDEVA

-741 IDQTLKLLHPVMPYI
+741 LDQTLKLMHPVMPFI
-756 TEELWAE
+756 TEDLWDKLAD
-763 LGKEGAARESL
+763 EGASRSEAT
-774 LIGAEWPVL
+774 LIGAAWPEL
-783 PDAFIDASAE
+783 PDSFIDTAAQG
-793 AEIGWLVDLVG
+793 EIGWLVDLVT
-804 EIRALR
+804 EVRQLR
-810 AEMNVPPSAKPPLA
+810 AEMNIAPSVKPPLS
-824 FVAPDAVTAER
+824 FVAPDATTAER
-835 IARHRDLILTLGR
+835 IALHRDLILTLAR
-848 AGEIATVEAAPT
+848 VSEVATVNAAPE

-867 GGTTAALSLAGIID
+867 GGATAALSLAGLID
-881 LTAERARL
+881 LEAERVRL
-889 EKEIAVFE
+889 NKEIAVFE
-897 SDIGHVNKKLGNP
+897 SDIGHFNKKLGNP
-910 NFVSRAAPEVV
+910 NFVARAAPEVV
-921 DEQRAKLAEA
+921 DEQREKLAEA
-931 EEGKTKLQAALARL
+931 EAGRARLQAALARL
-945 DAMAGA
+945 DAVG

>member
-1 MLEKTFEPQAAE
+1 MTMLDKTFDPKAAE
-13 PRLYAQW
+13 PRLYAKW
-20 EESGL
+20 EESGV
-25 FAPRAAKPTDGAAD
+25 FAPRQDTAAE

-65 DILARYHRM
+65 DVLARYHRM
-74 KGKAVLWLPGTDHAG
+74 TGKAVLWLPGTDHAG

-103 GNIGRRDMGRDAFIE
+103 GNESRREMGREAFVD

-126 SGGTIVRQLRRLGS
+126 SGGTIVQQLRRLGA

-158 VRKVFVKLHQDG
+158 VRKVFVQLHREG

-191 LEVEQRE
+191 LEVEQKE
-198 QDGHYWHFAYPLAD
+198 MDGFYWHFAYPLAD

-218 PIAFDED
+218 PVAWD
-225 GKATEFET
+225 GDGQPSGHET
-233 RGFIVVATT
+233 RDFIVVATT

-248 GDTGVAVHPEDERYK
+248 GDTGVAVHPDDPRYA
-263 GLVGKAVILP
+263 GLVGKSVILP
-273 ITGRRIPIVADDYAD
+273 VTGRRIPIVADDYAD

-323 EARITDEDVPEIPAD
+323 FGRITAADTPDVPAD
-338 LVGLDRFAARK
+338 YEGMDRFAARK
-349 AIVARAEEEN
+349 AIVARAEAEG

-366 TKHVVPHGDR
+366 TRHVVPHGDR

-392 AHTLAQPALK
+392 AHTLAQPAIK
-402 AVEDG
+402 AVEQGD
-407 ATVFEPKSYEKIYF
+407 TVFEPKSYEKIYF

-438 GHRIPAWFGPPA
+438 GHRIPAWYGPD
-450 GENGKWE
+450 GTIFVEE
-457 SGPFK
+457 SEDDARAAARHHYG
-462 VFVAES
+462 AET
-468 AAEALA
+468 ALT
-474 QAEAFYG
+474 QDE
-481 CPATESDTVGWDGG
+481 
-495 EPLDSDNYSYTAVRL
+495 
-510 QRDSDVLD
+510 DVLD

-534 EKTEDL
+534 ARTEDL

-567 QHFMGEVPF
+567 LHFMDEVPF

-600 IDPLGIIDELGAD
+600 IDPLTIIDELGAD

-628 KLSKQRIEGYRN
+628 KLSRQRIEGYRN

-654 NEAKRVEGFD
+654 NEARRVEGFD
-664 PATVEQ
+664 PAAVRQ

-684 RQVSDAIEGGRFDD
+684 RQVSAAIEGGRFDD
-698 AAGALYRFVWNVF
+698 AASALYRFVWNVF
-711 CDWYLELAKPVFN
+711 CDWYLELAKPVFT

-730 KAETRAMTAWT
+730 RAETRAMTAWT
-741 IDQTLKLLHPVMPYI
+741 LDQTLKLMHPVMPFI
-756 TEELWAE
+756 TEELWDQLA
-763 LGKEGAARESL
+763 GEGAPRPETMLTA
-774 LIGAEWPVL
+774 AAWPDL
-783 PDAFIDASAE
+783 PDAFIDPAAE
-793 AEIGWLVDLVG
+793 AEIGLLVASVEEG
-804 EIRALR
+804 RSLR
-810 AEMNVPPSAKPPLA
+810 GEMNVPPSAKPVLYVTDATEEQRRVFTANSAAIGQTLRVSGIEFSPPPHGSVPFVIQGATLSLPLA
-824 FVAPDAVTAER
+824 G
-835 IARHRDLILTLGR
+835 L
-848 AGEIATVEAAPT
+848 
-860 GAVTFVS
+860 
-867 GGTTAALSLAGIID
+867 ID
-881 LTAERARL
+881 LAAERARL
-889 EKEIAVFE
+889 QKEIAAFE
-897 SDIGHVNKKLGNP
+897 ADAVHVNKKLGNP
-910 NFVSRAAPEVV
+910 NFVARAAPEVV
-921 DEQRAKLAEA
+921 DEQREKLAEA
-931 EEGKTKLQAALARL
+931 EAGKARLQAALARL
-945 DAMAGA
+945 DAAG

>member
-25 FAPRAAKPTDGAAD
+25 FAPRTDGAAE

-118 KVWEWKAE
+118 KIWEWKAE
-126 SGGTIVRQLRRLGS
+126 SGGTIVRQLRRLGA

-158 VRKVFVKLHQDG
+158 VRKVFVQLHKEG

-198 QDGHYWHFAYPLAD
+198 VDGAYWHFAYPLAD

-218 PIAFDED
+218 PIAFDEE

-233 RGFIVVATT
+233 RDFIVVATT

-248 GDTGVAVHPEDERYK
+248 GDTGVAVHPDDERYA
-263 GLVGKAVILP
+263 GLVGKFVTLP

-311 RAGLA
+311 RAGLPS
-316 ALNVMDA
+316 LNILDA
-323 EARITDEDVPEIPAD
+323 FGRITDVDTPDVPAD
-338 LVGLDRFAARK
+338 YVGQDRFAARK
-349 AIVARAEEEN
+349 AIVARAEEEG

-392 AHTLAQPALK
+392 AKVLAQPALK
-402 AVEDG
+402 AVEQGD
-407 ATVFEPKSYEKIYF
+407 TVFEPKSYEKIYF

-438 GHRIPAWFGPPA
+438 GHRIPAWYGPNS
-450 GENGKWE
+450 EIY
-457 SGPFK
+457 
-462 VFVAES
+462 VAETEEDAREQAMADYDS
-468 AAEALA
+468 EVALT
-474 QAEAFYG
+474 QDE
-481 CPATESDTVGWDGG
+481 
-495 EPLDSDNYSYTAVRL
+495 
-510 QRDSDVLD
+510 DVLD

-576 RRVIINGLV
+576 KRVIINGLV

-628 KLSKQRIEGYRN
+628 KLSKQRIEGCRN

-654 NEAKRVEGFD
+654 NEARRVEGFD
-664 PATVEQ
+664 PASVDQ

-684 RQVSDAIEGGRFDD
+684 RAVSQAIEGGRFDD

-711 CDWYLELAKPVFN
+711 CDWYLELAKPVFQ
-724 GADEAA
+724 GADETA

-741 IDQTLKLLHPVMPYI
+741 LDQTLKLLHPVMPFI

-763 LGKEGAARESL
+763 LGKEGPARDGL
-774 LIGAEWPVL
+774 LIGAEWPGL

-804 EIRALR
+804 EIRGLR

-848 AGEIATVEAAPT
+848 VSEVGSADAAPA

-867 GGTTAALSLAGIID
+867 GGSTIALSLAGIID

-889 EKEIAVFE
+889 EKEIAAFD

-931 EEGKTKLQAALARL
+931 EAGKVKLQAALARL
-945 DAMAGA
+945 ASL

>member
-1 MLEKTFEPQAAE
+1 MLDKTFDPSAAE
-13 PRLYAQW
+13 PRLYAMW
-20 EESGL
+20 EDSGV
-25 FAPRAAKPTDGAAD
+25 FAPRDARATDGAAD

-74 KGKAVLWLPGTDHAG
+74 RGKAVLWLPGTDHAG

-103 GNIGRRDMGRDAFIE
+103 GNISRRDMGRDAFVA
-118 KVWEWKAE
+118 KVWEWKAT
-126 SGGTIVRQLRRLGS
+126 SAGSIQNQLRRLGS

-152 EGLNAA
+152 PDLQIA
-158 VRKVFVKLHQDG
+158 VRKVFVQLHKEG

-198 QDGHYWHFAYPLAD
+198 MDGFYWHFAYPLAD
-212 GVTYEH
+212 GATYEH
-218 PIAFDED
+218 PVAWD
-225 GKATEFET
+225 GDGQPTDYET
-233 RGFIVVATT
+233 RDHIVVATT

-248 GDTGVAVHPEDERYK
+248 GDTGVAVHPEDARYA
-263 GLVGKAVILP
+263 GLVGKFVTLP
-273 ITGRRIPIVADDYAD
+273 IVGRRIPIVADDYAD

-299 PAHDFNDFGVGK
+299 PAHDFNDFQVGK
-311 RAGLA
+311 RAGLEMS
-316 ALNVMDA
+316 LNVMDA
-323 EARITDEDVPEIPAD
+323 FGRITAADTPDLPAEYE
-338 LVGLDRFAARK
+338 GMDRFAARK
-349 AIVARAEEEN
+349 AIVARAEAEG
-359 WLREIEK
+359 WLKEIEK
-366 TKHVVPHGDR
+366 TRHVIPHGDR

-392 AHTLAQPALK
+392 AHTLAQPAIK
-402 AVEDG
+402 AVEQGD
-407 ATVFEPKSYEKIYF
+407 TVFEPKSYEKIYF

-438 GHRIPAWFGPPA
+438 GHRIPAWYDADG
-450 GENGKWE
+450 NIY
-457 SGPFK
+457 
-462 VFVAES
+462 VAES
-468 AAEALA
+468 EAEAVA
-474 QAEAFYG
+474 QA
-481 CPATESDTVGWDGG
+481 GG
-495 EPLDSDNYSYTAVRL
+495 KPLTQDE
-510 QRDSDVLD
+510 DVLD

-567 QHFMGEVPF
+567 LHFMDEVPF

-628 KLSKQRIEGYRN
+628 KLSRQRIEGYRN

-654 NEAKRVEGFD
+654 NEARRVDGFD
-664 PATVEQ
+664 PATVQQ
-670 TINRWIRGELTKAE
+670 TINRWVRDELTKAE
-684 RQVSDAIEGGRFDD
+684 RQVSSAIEGGRFDD
-698 AAGALYRFVWNVF
+698 AASALYRFVWNVF
-711 CDWYLELAKPVFN
+711 CDWYLELAKPVFM
-724 GADEAA
+724 GSDETA

-741 IDQTLKLLHPVMPYI
+741 LDQTLKLMHPIMPFI
-756 TEELWAE
+756 TEELWDKLAR
-763 LGKEGAARESL
+763 EGAARSEAT
-774 LIGAEWPVL
+774 LIGAAWPDL
-783 PDAFIDASAE
+783 PDSFIDAAAE
-793 AEIGWLVDLVG
+793 GEIGWLVDLVT
-804 EIRALR
+804 EIRQLK
-810 AEMNVPPSAKPPLA
+810 AEMNVPQGAKPGLS
-824 FVAPDAVTAER
+824 FIAPDAVTAAR

-848 AGEIATVEAAPT
+848 VSDLSTVEAAAE

-867 GGTTAALSLAGIID
+867 GGATAALSLAGIID
-881 LTAERARL
+881 LSAERARL
-889 EKEIAVFE
+889 AKEIAAFD
-897 SDIGHVNKKLGNP
+897 SDIGHFNKKLGNP
-910 NFVSRAAPEVV
+910 NFVDRAAPEVV
-921 DEQRAKLAEA
+921 DEQRQKLAEA
-931 EEGKTKLQAALARL
+931 EAGKAKLQAALARL
-945 DAMAGA
+945 DAVG

>member
-1 MLEKTFEPQAAE
+1 MLEKTFEPRAAE

-25 FAPRAAKPTDGAAD
+25 FAPRAVAATDGAAD

-95 VERQLAAA
+95 VERQMAAA
-103 GNIGRRDMGRDAFIE
+103 GNVGRRDMGREAFIE

-126 SGGTIVRQLRRLGS
+126 SGGSIVGQLRRLGS

-158 VRKVFVKLHQDG
+158 VRKVFVQLHKEG

-198 QDGHYWHFAYPLAD
+198 VEGAYWHFAYPLAD
-212 GVTYEH
+212 GLTFEY

-225 GKATEFET
+225 GKATEWET
-233 RGFIVVATT
+233 RDYIVVATT

-248 GDTGVAVHPEDERYK
+248 GDTGVAVHPDDERYA
-263 GLVGKAVILP
+263 GLVGKFVTLP
-273 ITGRRIPIVADDYAD
+273 IVGRRIPIVADDYAD

-299 PAHDFNDFGVGK
+299 PAHDFNDFQVGK
-311 RAGLA
+311 RAGLPSINI
-316 ALNVMDA
+316 LNQFGAILDWKDTPTGVD
-323 EARITDEDVPEIPAD
+323 ETDDQFEPETPEFVVGTIPAE
-338 LVGLDRFAARK
+338 LRGLDRVAARK
-349 AIVARAEEEN
+349 AIVGRAEAEG
-359 WLREIEK
+359 WLKEIEK

-392 AHTLAQPALK
+392 AHTLAQPAIK
-402 AVEDG
+402 AVESG
-407 ATVFEPKSYEKIYF
+407 ATTFEPASYSKIYF

-438 GHRIPAWFGPPA
+438 GHRIPAWYGPN
-450 GENGKWE
+450 GEIY
-457 SGPFK
+457 
-462 VFVAES
+462 VAET
-468 AAEALA
+468 EADARELA
-474 QAEAFYG
+474 MADY
-481 CPATESDTVGWDGG
+481 
-495 EPLDSDNYSYTAVRL
+495 DSEVALTQDE
-510 QRDSDVLD
+510 DVLD

-567 QHFMGEVPF
+567 LHFMDEVPF
-576 RRVIINGLV
+576 KRVIINGLV

-600 IDPLGIIDELGAD
+600 IDPLTIIDELGAD

-628 KLSKQRIEGYRN
+628 KLSKERIEGYRN

-654 NEAKRVEGFD
+654 NEARRVEGFD
-664 PATVEQ
+664 PATVDQ

-684 RQVSDAIEGGRFDD
+684 RQVSEAIEGGRFDD
-698 AAGALYRFVWNVF
+698 AASALYKFVWNVF
-711 CDWYLELAKPVFN
+711 CDWYLELAKPVFQ
-724 GADEAA
+724 GTDEAA

-741 IDQTLKLLHPVMPYI
+741 LDQTLKLLHPVMPFI
-756 TEELWAE
+756 TEELWDE
-763 LGKEGAARESL
+763 LGKEGPARESL

-783 PDAFIDASAE
+783 PDAFIDAGAE

-804 EIRALR
+804 EVRALR
-810 AEMNVPPSAKPPLA
+810 AEMNVAPGAKPALI
-824 FVAPDAVTAER
+824 FVAPTAETAAL
-835 IARHRDLILTLGR
+835 IERHRPLILTLAR
-848 AGEIATVEAAPT
+848 VGEATTADTAPE
-860 GAVTFVS
+860 GAVSFVS
-867 GGTTAALSLAGIID
+867 GSTTAALSLAGIID

-889 EKEIAVFE
+889 EKEIAAFD
-897 SDIGHVNKKLGNP
+897 SDIGHFNKKLGNP

-921 DEQRAKLAEA
+921 EEQRAKLAEA
-931 EEGKTKLQAALARL
+931 EAGKTKLLAALERL
-945 DAMAGA
+945 AAMG

>member
-25 FAPRAAKPTDGAAD
+25 FAPRTDGAAE

-118 KVWEWKAE
+118 KIWEWKAE
-126 SGGTIVRQLRRLGS
+126 SGGTIVRQLRRLGA

-158 VRKVFVKLHQDG
+158 VRKVFVQLHKEG

-198 QDGHYWHFAYPLAD
+198 VDGAYWHFAYPLAD

-218 PIAFDED
+218 PVAFDEE
-225 GKATEFET
+225 GKATEWET
-233 RGFIVVATT
+233 RDFIVVATT

-248 GDTGVAVHPEDERYK
+248 GDTGVAVHPDDERYA
-263 GLVGKAVILP
+263 GLVGKFVTLP

-311 RAGLA
+311 RAGLPS
-316 ALNVMDA
+316 LNILDA
-323 EARITDEDVPEIPAD
+323 FGRITDVDTPDVPAD
-338 LVGLDRFAARK
+338 YVGQDRFAARK
-349 AIVARAEEEN
+349 AIVARAEEEG

-392 AHTLAQPALK
+392 AKILAQPALK
-402 AVEDG
+402 AVEQGD
-407 ATVFEPKSYEKIYF
+407 TVFEPKSYEKIYF

-438 GHRIPAWFGPPA
+438 GHRIPAWYGPN
-450 GENGKWE
+450 GEIY
-457 SGPFK
+457 
-462 VFVAES
+462 VAETEEDAREQAMADYDS
-468 AAEALA
+468 EVALT
-474 QAEAFYG
+474 QDE
-481 CPATESDTVGWDGG
+481 
-495 EPLDSDNYSYTAVRL
+495 
-510 QRDSDVLD
+510 DVLD

-534 EKTEDL
+534 EKTQDL

-576 RRVIINGLV
+576 KRVIINGLV

-654 NEAKRVEGFD
+654 NEARRVEGFD
-664 PATVEQ
+664 PSTVDQ

-684 RQVSDAIEGGRFDD
+684 RAVSEAIEGGRFDD

-711 CDWYLELAKPVFN
+711 CDWYLELAKPVFQ
-724 GADEAA
+724 GADESA

-741 IDQTLKLLHPVMPYI
+741 LGQTLKLLHPVMPFI

-763 LGKEGAARESL
+763 LGKEGPARDGL

-804 EIRALR
+804 EIRGLR

-848 AGEIATVEAAPT
+848 VSEVGSADAAPA

-867 GGTTAALSLAGIID
+867 GGSTIALSLAGIID

-889 EKEIAVFE
+889 EKEIAGFD

-921 DEQRAKLAEA
+921 EEQRAKLAEA
-931 EEGKTKLQAALARL
+931 EAGKVKLQAALARL
-945 DAMAGA
+945 ASL

>member
-1 MLEKTFEPQAAE
+1 MLDKTFDPAAAE
-13 PRLYAQW
+13 PRLYKAW

-25 FAPRAAKPTDGAAD
+25 FAPKTDGAAE

-74 KGKAVLWLPGTDHAG
+74 RGKAVLWLPGTDHAG

-103 GNIGRRDMGRDAFIE
+103 GNVGRRDMGREAFVE
-118 KVWEWKAE
+118 KIWEWKAE
-126 SGGTIVRQLRRLGS
+126 SGGTIVQQLRRLGA

-158 VRKVFVKLHQDG
+158 VRKVFVQLHRDG

-191 LEVEQRE
+191 LEVEQKE
-198 QDGHYWHFAYPLAD
+198 VDGAYWHFAYPLAD
-212 GVTYEH
+212 GVNYEH
-218 PIAFDED
+218 PVAFDED
-225 GKATEFET
+225 GKATEWET
-233 RGFIVVATT
+233 RDYIVVATT

-248 GDTGVAVHPEDERYK
+248 GDTGVAVHPGDERYA

-273 ITGRRIPIVADDYAD
+273 ITGRRIPIVADEYAD
-288 PTKGSGAVKIT
+288 PEKGSGAVKIT

-311 RAGLA
+311 RAGLE

-323 EARITDEDVPEIPAD
+323 FGRITAADTPDVPAEYE
-338 LVGLDRFAARK
+338 GMDRFAARK
-349 AIVARAEEEN
+349 AIIARAEAEG
-359 WLREIEK
+359 WLKEVEK
-366 TKHVVPHGDR
+366 TKHMVPHGDR

-392 AHTLAQPALK
+392 AHTLAQPAIK
-402 AVEDG
+402 AVETG
-407 ATVFEPKSYEKIYF
+407 ATTFEPASYSKIYF

-438 GHRIPAWFGPPA
+438 GHRIPAWYGPA
-450 GENGKWE
+450 GEIY
-457 SGPFK
+457 
-462 VFVAES
+462 VAES
-468 AAEALA
+468 EEEARE
-474 QAEAFYG
+474 QAM
-481 CPATESDTVGWDGG
+481 SDY
-495 EPLDSDNYSYTAVRL
+495 DSEVALTQDE
-510 QRDSDVLD
+510 DVLD

-567 QHFMGEVPF
+567 LHFMDGEVPF

-654 NEAKRVEGFD
+654 NEARRVEGFD
-664 PATVEQ
+664 PATVDQ
-670 TINRWIRGELTKAE
+670 TINRWVRGELTKAE
-684 RQVSDAIEGGRFDD
+684 RAVSSAIEGGRFDD
-698 AAGALYRFVWNVF
+698 AASALYRFVWNVF
-711 CDWYLELAKPVFN
+711 CDWYLELAKPVFT
-724 GADEAA
+724 GTDEAA

-741 IDQTLKLLHPVMPYI
+741 LEQTLKLMHPITPYI

-763 LGKEGAARESL
+763 LGKEGPARETL

-783 PDAFIDASAE
+783 PDAFVDAAAE
-793 AEIGWLVDLVG
+793 AEIGWLVDLVT
-804 EIRALR
+804 EIRGLK
-810 AEMNVPPSAKPPLA
+810 AEMNVAAAKPPLA
-824 FVAPDAVTAER
+824 FVVPDAATAER
-835 IARHRDLILTLGR
+835 IARHRDLLLTLAR
-848 AGEIATVEAAPT
+848 VSEISTVDAAPA

-867 GGTTAALSLAGIID
+867 GGATAAISLAGLID
-881 LTAERARL
+881 LAAERARL
-889 EKEIAVFE
+889 GKEIAAFD
-897 SDIGHVNKKLGNP
+897 SDIGHFAKKLGNP
-910 NFVSRAAPEVV
+910 NFVERAAPEVV
-921 DEQRAKLAEA
+921 DEQRQKLAEA
-931 EEGKTKLQAALARL
+931 EAGKAKLTAALARL
-945 DAMAGA
+945 DTVG

>member
-1 MLEKTFEPQAAE
+1 MLDKTFDPKAAE
-13 PRLYAQW
+13 PRLYAMW
-20 EESGL
+20 EGSGV
-25 FAPRAAKPTDGAAD
+25 FAPKTDGAAA

-74 KGKAVLWLPGTDHAG
+74 TGKAVLWLPGTDHAG

-95 VERQLAAA
+95 VERQLAAS
-103 GNIGRRDMGRDAFIE
+103 GNVGRRDMGREAFVD

-126 SGGTIVRQLRRLGS
+126 SGGTIVQQLRRLGA

-158 VRKVFVKLHQDG
+158 VRKVFVQLHKEG

-198 QDGHYWHFAYPLAD
+198 MDGFYWHFAYPLAD

-218 PIAFDED
+218 PVAWD
-225 GKATEFET
+225 GDGQPTEYET
-233 RGFIVVATT
+233 RDYIVVATT

-248 GDTGVAVHPEDERYK
+248 GDTGVAVHPDDPRYA
-263 GLVGKAVILP
+263 GLVDKWIDHP
-273 ITGRRIPIVADDYAD
+273 TTGRRIRIVADDYAD
-288 PTKGSGAVKIT
+288 PAKGSGAVKIT

-311 RAGLA
+311 RTGLE
-316 ALNVMDA
+316 ALNVLDA
-323 EARITDEDVPEIPAD
+323 FGRITNADTPDVPAEYC
-338 LVGLDRFAARK
+338 GMDRFAARK
-349 AIVARAEEEN
+349 AIVARAEAEG

-366 TKHVVPHGDR
+366 TRHVIPHGDR

-392 AHTLAQPALK
+392 AHTLAQPAIK
-402 AVEDG
+402 AVEQGD
-407 ATVFEPKSYEKIYF
+407 TTFEPKSYEKIYF

-438 GHRIPAWFGPPA
+438 GHRIPAWYGPN
-450 GENGKWE
+450 GEIY
-457 SGPFK
+457 
-462 VFVAES
+462 VAET
-468 AAEALA
+468 EADA
-474 QAEAFYG
+474 REQAM
-481 CPATESDTVGWDGG
+481 SDY
-495 EPLDSDNYSYTAVRL
+495 DSEVVLHQDE
-510 QRDSDVLD
+510 DVLD

-567 QHFMGEVPF
+567 LHFMDEVPF

-600 IDPLGIIDELGAD
+600 IDPLTIIDELGAD

-628 KLSKQRIEGYRN
+628 KLSRQRIEGYRN

-654 NEAKRVEGFD
+654 NEARRVEGFD
-664 PATVEQ
+664 PAGVQQ

-684 RQVSDAIEGGRFDD
+684 RQVSSAIEGGRFDD
-698 AAGALYRFVWNVF
+698 AASALYRFVWNVF
-711 CDWYLELAKPVFN
+711 CDWYLELAKPVFT

-741 IDQTLKLLHPVMPYI
+741 LDQTLKLMHPVMPFI
-756 TEELWAE
+756 TEELWDQLAA
-763 LGKEGAARESL
+763 EGAPRAEPT
-774 LIGAEWPVL
+774 LIGAVWPDL
-783 PDAFIDASAE
+783 PDAFIDPSAE
-793 AEIGWLVDLVG
+793 SEIGWLVDLVS

-810 AEMNVPPSAKPPLA
+810 AEMNVPPSAKPPLT
-824 FVAPDAVTAER
+824 FIAPDASTADR
-835 IARHRDLILTLGR
+835 IARHRDLLLTLGR
-848 AGEIATVEAAPT
+848 VSEIGVADTAPT

-867 GGTTAALSLAGIID
+867 GGATAALSLAGIID
-881 LTAERARL
+881 LAAERARL
-889 EKEIAVFE
+889 GKEITAFD
-897 SDIGHVNKKLGNP
+897 SDIGHVNKKLNNP
-910 NFVSRAAPEVV
+910 NFVARAAPEVV
-921 DEQRAKLAEA
+921 DEQREKLAEA
-931 EEGKTKLQAALARL
+931 EAGKARLQAALARL
-945 DAMAGA
+945 DAVG

>member
-1 MLEKTFEPQAAE
+1 MLDKTFDPKASE
-13 PRLYAQW
+13 PRLYAMW

-25 FAPRAAKPTDGAAD
+25 FAPKTNGSAQ

-74 KGKAVLWLPGTDHAG
+74 RGKAVLWLPGTDHAG

-103 GNIGRRDMGRDAFIE
+103 GNVGRRDMGREAFVE
-118 KVWEWKAE
+118 KIWEWKAE
-126 SGGTIVRQLRRLGS
+126 SGGTIVQQLRRLGA

-158 VRKVFVKLHQDG
+158 VRKVFVQLHREG

-198 QDGHYWHFAYPLAD
+198 MDGFYWHFAYPLAD

-218 PIAFDED
+218 PVAFDED
-225 GKATEFET
+225 GKATEWET
-233 RGFIVVATT
+233 RDFIVVATT

-248 GDTGVAVHPEDERYK
+248 GDTGVAVHPDDERYT
-263 GLVGKAVILP
+263 GLVGKFVTLP

-311 RAGLA
+311 RAGLQ
-316 ALNVMDA
+316 ALNVLDA
-323 EARITDEDVPEIPAD
+323 FARITDVDTPDVPAD
-338 LVGLDRFAARK
+338 YVGMDRFAARK
-349 AIVARAEEEN
+349 AIVARAEAEG

-366 TKHVVPHGDR
+366 TRHVIPHGDR

-392 AHTLAQPALK
+392 AHTLAQPAIK
-402 AVEDG
+402 AVEEG
-407 ATVFEPKSYEKIYF
+407 ATVFEPASYSKIYF
-421 EWLRNIEP
+421 EWMRNIEP
-429 WCISRQLWW
+429 WCVSRQLWW
-438 GHRIPAWFGPPA
+438 GHRIPAWYGPN
-450 GENGKWE
+450 GEIY
-457 SGPFK
+457 
-462 VFVAES
+462 VAETEED
-468 AAEALA
+468 ARD
-474 QAEAFYG
+474 QAM
-481 CPATESDTVGWDGG
+481 SDY
-495 EPLDSDNYSYTAVRL
+495 DSEVVLTQDE
-510 QRDSDVLD
+510 DVLD

-534 EKTEDL
+534 DKTEDL
-540 ERFYPTSDLVTA
+540 SRFYPTSDLVTA

-567 QHFMGEVPF
+567 LHFMDGEAPF
-576 RRVIINGLV
+576 KRVIINGLV

-600 IDPLGIIDELGAD
+600 IDPLTIVDELGAD

-628 KLSKQRIEGYRN
+628 KLSRQRIEGYRN

-649 RFSQM
+649 RFAQM
-654 NEAKRVEGFD
+654 NEARRVEGFD
-664 PATVEQ
+664 PANVTQ
-670 TINRWIRGELTKAE
+670 TINRWVRGELAKAE
-684 RQVSDAIEGGRFDD
+684 REVSSAIESGRFDD
-698 AAGALYRFVWNVF
+698 AASALYRFVWNVF

-724 GADEAA
+724 GADHGARD
-730 KAETRAMTAWT
+730 ETRAMTAWT
-741 IDQTLKLLHPVMPYI
+741 LDQTLKLMHPVMPFI
-756 TEELWAE
+756 TEELWAQ
-763 LGKEGAARESL
+763 LADEGAARSETT
-774 LIGAEWPVL
+774 LIGAAWPDL
-783 PDAFIDASAE
+783 PDSFIDAGAE
-793 AEIGWLVDLVG
+793 AEIGWLVDLVTD
-804 EIRALR
+804 IRQLR
-810 AEMNVPPSAKPPLA
+810 AEMNIAPSIKPPLA
-824 FVAPDAVTAER
+824 FVAPDMLTAER
-835 IARHRDLILTLGR
+835 VMQHRDLILTLAR
-848 AGEIATVEAAPT
+848 VSEVSTVEATPA

-867 GGTTAALSLAGIID
+867 GGATAALSLAGLID
-881 LTAERARL
+881 LDAERARL
-889 EKEIAVFE
+889 KKDIDAFD
-897 SDIGHVNKKLGNP
+897 SDIGHFNKKLGNP
-910 NFVSRAAPEVV
+910 NFVARAAPEVV
-921 DEQRAKLAEA
+921 DEQREKLAEA
-931 EEGKTKLQAALARL
+931 ETGKARLQAALARL
-945 DAMAGA
+945 DAVG

>member
-103 GNIGRRDMGRDAFIE
+103 GNIGRRDMGRDAFVE

-323 EARITDEDVPEIPAD
+323 FARITNDDVPEIPAD

-438 GHRIPAWFGPPA
+438 GHRIPAWYGPN
-450 GENGKWE
+450 GEIY
-457 SGPFK
+457 
-462 VFVAES
+462 VAETEED
-468 AAEALA
+468 ARE
-474 QAEAFYG
+474 QAM
-481 CPATESDTVGWDGG
+481 SDY
-495 EPLDSDNYSYTAVRL
+495 DSEVVLTQDE
-510 QRDSDVLD
+510 DVLD

-567 QHFMGEVPF
+567 LHFMDGEVPF
-576 RRVIINGLV
+576 KRVIINGLV

-654 NEAKRVEGFD
+654 NEAKRVEDFD

-684 RQVSDAIEGGRFDD
+684 RQVSEAIEGGRFDD

-741 IDQTLKLLHPVMPYI
+741 LDQTLKLLHPVMPFI

-763 LGKEGAARESL
+763 LGKEGPTRDGL
-774 LIGAEWPVL
+774 LMAAEWPVL
-783 PDAFIDASAE
+783 PDAFIDATAE

-824 FVAPDAVTAER
+824 FVAPDVVTAER
-835 IARHRDLILTLGR
+835 VARHRDLLLTLGR
-848 AGEIATVEAAPT
+848 VSEIAVVEAAPA

-931 EEGKTKLQAALARL
+931 EEGKVKLQAALARL